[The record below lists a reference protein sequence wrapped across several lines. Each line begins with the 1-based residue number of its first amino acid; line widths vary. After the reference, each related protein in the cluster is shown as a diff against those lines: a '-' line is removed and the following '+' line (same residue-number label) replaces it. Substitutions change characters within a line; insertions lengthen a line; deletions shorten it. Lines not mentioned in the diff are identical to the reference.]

1 MLLTSLTPEQC
12 RERLR
17 TRVAPDT
24 EDVNLSLSF
33 LPGESVWRMLHSNG
47 ATSSAPSI
55 RGFFYA
61 TGLHLRKTIRYG
73 NPFQTTAAVKL
84 IRTSAGTRVLVCL
97 GMEETSAVGLAI
109 CLGSCVVFT
118 LFMIAGGRSSPEAF
132 SGPPIVFMC
141 LGFLTFG
148 YAMLV
153 ISRSLARDEGPFL
166 LQFLRE
172 TLEAEELPD
181 NRS

>member
-1 MLLTSLTPEQC
+1 
-12 RERLR
+12 
-17 TRVAPDT
+17 
-24 EDVNLSLSF
+24 
-33 LPGESVWRMLHSNG
+33 
-47 ATSSAPSI
+47 
-55 RGFFYA
+55 
-61 TGLHLRKTIRYG
+61 
-73 NPFQTTAAVKL
+73 
-84 IRTSAGTRVLVCL
+84 
-97 GMEETSAVGLAI
+97 MEEISSVGLAI

-118 LFMIAGGRSSPEAF
+118 LFMIAGRRSSTEAF
-132 SGPPIVFMC
+132 SLPPIVFMC